1 MNNYN
6 LLIEK
11 LDAFIR
17 KYYKNRL
24 IRGAIYSFTLL
35 MAFYLAVTTLEYFG
49 HFSTTLR
56 TILFYSFVGGN
67 IFIIGRYVVIPLSH
81 LYRYGKII
89 SHEQAAVIIGEHFP
103 KVQDKLLNVLQLHRQ
118 ADEAALELHTSRE
131 LILAGIDQK
140 TVELKPIP
148 FASAINFGENKKY
161 LRYALIPLMIFIGIF
176 IADKS
181 IIGEGTKRLIE
192 HRTYFEK
199 PAPFTFEILNDNLKA
214 IQQEDFQLNV
224 KVNGQEIPDAA
235 YIELEGNQFKLEKEN
250 NTDFNYLFKNLQ
262 KSSRFR
268 LFADGYYSPEYTLD
282 ALPNPVLMNFDIA
295 LDYPAYLGKVD
306 EHIQNT
312 GDLVIP
318 AGTKVNW
325 TFNTRNTSRVN
336 IAFHDTMVSS
346 KRSGENNFSFGRKF
360 LQSNSYSVHVA
371 SDLLAS
377 KDSMLYSINVI
388 ADAYPSITSEEQRD
402 SLSTKRVYFKGI
414 IKDDYGFTKLTF
426 NYRYLKTSDT
436 TGADKNKIFSQNI
449 SFSRNATQDQFY
461 HYWDMSETQIHLGDE
476 LEYYFEVWD
485 NDGVSGAKAARSQTM
500 VFKAPSSEEIE
511 ANTKKSNED
520 IKDKLEESI
529 EQARKLQKDMDE
541 LTRKM
546 LDKKELGWEERKK
559 AEELLK
565 QQQDLQNKVNEISR
579 ENEKKN
585 VKESEYKTT
594 NPDFAQKQEQL
605 QKLMD
610 KLMSDEMKKLMEQMQ
625 EMMDKLDKQQLKD
638 QLDKM
643 KLDNKEM
650 EKALDRTLELFK
662 QMEIEKTLKESIEK
676 LDKLSKEQD
685 KLSEQTEKKKEDNT
699 ALKEKQEELNKEMND
714 ISKEMRE
721 MFKKNQE
728 LEFPNQLM
736 DTDPEEKEIKQ
747 DMENSSDELN
757 DSKNSKASKSQ
768 KSASEKMKKLSEML
782 SKMQEG
788 MSSEQEEEDMEALR
802 ALLENL
808 LRLSFDQ
815 ENLMDDLRTTDV
827 SNPQYLQIG
836 KKQQK
841 LKDDAKM
848 IEDSLLALSKRVIQ
862 IQTAVNQEIG
872 IINDHMEKT
881 IDYLQDRIVPQA
893 RSSQQYIM
901 TSVNN
906 LALMLNEALT
916 KMQSEC
922 KKAGQCKKPGK
933 GKPSSAAMLRKMQ
946 GQLNDRMQQ
955 LKQGVKEGKSPQEGK
970 KMSEEIGR
978 LAAEQE
984 FIRNEL
990 NKMNQQM
997 NNPDKEGGKKPLGDL
1012 QDIANKMEKTETDLV
1027 NKMLTDEMLKRQ
1039 QEILTRL
1046 LEAEKAERERD
1057 MDEKRQSETA
1067 KEINH
1072 RNPPGFEEYKRLK
1085 MKELELL
1092 RTVPPALNSYY
1103 RKKVSEYFQTIEK

>member
-1 MNNYN
+1 MSNYN

-24 IRGAIYSFTLL
+24 LRGVIYSFTLL
-35 MAFYLAVTTLEYFG
+35 LAFYLVVTTLEYFG

-56 TILFYSFVGGN
+56 TILFYSFIGGN
-67 IFIIGRYVVIPLSH
+67 IFILGMYVVIPLSH

-89 SHEQAAVIIGEHFP
+89 SHEQAAVIIGQHFP
-103 KVQDKLLNVLQLHRQ
+103 EVQDKLLNVLQLHQ
-118 ADEAALELHTSRE
+118 QTEGTSQELRTSRE
-131 LILAGIDQK
+131 LVLGGIDQK
-140 TVELKPIP
+140 TIELKPVP
-148 FASAINFGENKKY
+148 FSSAINFAENKKY
-161 LRYALIPLMIFIGIF
+161 LRYAAIPLMVLIGVF

-199 PAPFTFEILNDNLKA
+199 PAPFTFEILNENLKA
-214 IQQEDFQLNV
+214 VQQEDFQLNV
-224 KVNGQEIPDAA
+224 KVTGQEIPDAA
-235 YIELEGNQFKLEKEN
+235 FIELDGNQFKLEKEN
-250 NTDFNYLFKNLQ
+250 KALFHYLFKNLQ

-268 LFADGYYSPEYTLD
+268 LFADGWYSPEYTLD
-282 ALPNPVLMNFDIA
+282 ALQNPILMNFDIG
-295 LDYPAYLGKVD
+295 LEYPAYLRKSN
-306 EHIQNT
+306 EHLQNT
-312 GDLVIP
+312 GDLVLP
-318 AGTKVNW
+318 AGTKVSW

-336 IAFHDTMVSS
+336 ISFHDTMIAST
-346 KRSGENNFSFGRKF
+346 RSGENRFVFGRKF
-360 LQSNSYSVHVA
+360 LQSNNYSVHVA

-377 KDSMLYSINVI
+377 KDSMLYSVNVI
-388 ADAYPSITSEEQRD
+388 PDAYPSINSEEQRD

-414 IKDDYGFTKLTF
+414 IKDDYGFSKLTF

-436 TGADKNKIFSQNI
+436 TGADKNKISSQNI
-449 SFSRNATQDQFY
+449 SLSRNATQDQFY
-461 HYWDMSETQIHLGDE
+461 HYWDMSDAQIHSGDE

-485 NDGVSGAKAARSQTM
+485 NDGVNGPKAARSQTM
-500 VFKAPSSEEIE
+500 VFKAPTLSEVEE
-511 ANTKKSNED
+511 STKKSNED

-546 LDKKELGWEERKK
+546 LDKKELGWEEKKK

-565 QQQDLQNKVNEISR
+565 QQQDLEKKVNEISR

-585 VKESEYKTT
+585 VKESEYKTP
-594 NPDFAQKQEQL
+594 NPDIAQKQEQL

-610 KLMSDEMKKLMEQMQ
+610 KLMSDEMKKLMEQLQ
-625 EMMDKLDKQQLKD
+625 QMMDKLDKKQLQD
-638 QLDKM
+638 QIDKM

-662 QMEIEKTLKESIEK
+662 QMEIEKTLKESVEK
-676 LDKLSKEQD
+676 LDKLSKEQE
-685 KLSEQTEKKKEDNT
+685 KLSEQTEKKKEDSDE
-699 ALKEKQEELNKEMND
+699 LKEKQDELNKKMDD

-721 MFKKNQE
+721 MFKKNQA

-736 DTDPEEKEIKQ
+736 DTDPEEKDIKQ
-747 DMENSSDELN
+747 DMQNSSNELN
-757 DSKNSKASKSQ
+757 ENKNSKASKSQ
-768 KSASEKMKKLSEML
+768 KNASQKMKKLSEML
-782 SKMQEG
+782 NQMQQS

-815 ENLMDDLRTTDV
+815 ETLMDDLRTTDV

-836 KKQQK
+836 KRQQK

-848 IEDSLLALSKRVIQ
+848 IEDSLLALSKRVAQ
-862 IQTAVNQEIG
+862 IQSAVNQEIG
-872 IINDHMEKT
+872 IINDNMEKT
-881 IDYLQDRIVPQA
+881 IDFLQDRFVPQA

-906 LALMLNEALT
+906 LALMLNEALSQ
-916 KMQSEC
+916 MQSQC
-922 KKAGQCKKPGK
+922 KKAGNCQKPGK
-933 GKPSSAAMLRKMQ
+933 GKPSSAAQLRKMQ
-946 GQLNDRMQQ
+946 GQLNDRIQQ
-955 LKQGVKEGKSPQEGK
+955 LKQGMNEKKSKGEGK

-984 FIRNEL
+984 YIRNEL

-997 NNPDKEGGKKPLGDL
+997 NNPDEGGKKPLGDL
-1012 QDIANKMEKTETDLV
+1012 QDIANKMEQTETDLV
-1027 NKMLTDEMLKRQ
+1027 NKMLTNETLKRQ
-1039 QEILTRL
+1039 EEILTRL